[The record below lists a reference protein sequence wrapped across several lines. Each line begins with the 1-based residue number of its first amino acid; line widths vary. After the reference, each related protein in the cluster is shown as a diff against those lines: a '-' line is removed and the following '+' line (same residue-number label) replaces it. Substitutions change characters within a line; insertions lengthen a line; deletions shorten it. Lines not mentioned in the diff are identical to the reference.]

1 MAAKDGVVKN
11 LPSSE
16 SGRGVQYTTKDK
28 EQYVISQDPT
38 KVKFTLWKVVPGGY
52 EKIKAGAASPYD
64 LSPLI
69 PGFPVKA

>member
-28 EQYVISQDPT
+28 ERYVISQDQA
-38 KVKFTLWKVVPGGY
+38 KVKFTLWKVVPDGY

-64 LSPLI
+64 LYPLI